1 MIHFWRQTWLILRN
15 ELADALRSRRAIVVL
30 LLYVAAGVLTTN
42 SSISLLQK
50 IEGELSEVLQLEASA
65 QAGTV
70 TSAMWKSDRFRRMV
84 AQAAGDKSLVDD
96 LMGTPPIVLI
106 FGGLAFF
113 YTPILAILISA
124 PRIAEELS
132 SGSAR
137 YALLRT
143 SRLSWSTGKFL
154 GQVALAGMAL
164 ILSGVGAWLVARLRM
179 AASEG
184 PEVATGMLLS
194 AGRAWIFSIAYVG
207 LATGLSHLT
216 RAPGRATAIGLVGLL
231 AFGILGWA
239 SDHYY
244 GSGIRQL
251 WHLASVFTPQAHRLD
266 LWRWDLS
273 RLVPAV
279 IHLLALGW
287 VFLLGGYAW
296 FRRRDL

>member
-1 MIHFWRQTWLILRN
+1 MIRFWRQAFLVLRN
-15 ELADALRSRRAIVVL
+15 ELADALRSRRAVVVL

-106 FGGLAFF
+106 YGGLAFF

-164 ILSGVGAWLVARLRM
+164 VLSGVGAWVVARIRM

-194 AGRAWIFSIAYVG
+194 AGRAGIFSTAYVG

-231 AFGILGWA
+231 VFGILGWA

-244 GSGIRQL
+244 GPGLRQL
-251 WHLASVFTPQAHRLD
+251 WHLGSVLTPQAHRLD
-266 LWRWDLS
+266 LWRWDPA
-273 RLVPAV
+273 RLVPAIV
-279 IHLLALGW
+279 HLVTLGW

>member
-1 MIHFWRQTWLILRN
+1 MIRFWRQTFLVLRN
-15 ELADALRSRRAIVVL
+15 ELADALRSRRAVVVL

-42 SSISLLQK
+42 GFIGVLQK
-50 IEGELSEVLQLEASA
+50 IEGELSEVLQLEPSA
-65 QAGTV
+65 HAGTV
-70 TSAMWKSDRFRRMV
+70 TSAMWKSERFRRMV

-96 LMGTPPIVLI
+96 LMGTPPVVLI
-106 FGGLAFF
+106 YGGLAFF

-132 SGSAR
+132 SGAAR

-154 GQVALAGMAL
+154 GQVALTGVAL
-164 ILSGVGAWLVARLRM
+164 LLGGLGAWAVAYIRM

-184 PEVATGMLLS
+184 PEVATGMLLA
-194 AGRAWIFSIAYVG
+194 AGRAWVYSTAYVG
-207 LATGLSHLT
+207 LAIGISHWT
-216 RAPGRATAIGLVGLL
+216 RAPGRATALGLIALL
-231 AFGILGWA
+231 VLGVLGWA

-244 GSGIRQL
+244 GAGLRQL
-251 WHLASVFTPQAHRLD
+251 WHLGSVFTPQAHRLD
-266 LWRWDLS
+266 LWRWDPAH
-273 RLVPAV
+273 LVPAV